1 MAALTFPLDLIETG
15 VFWRR
20 SFSLQRRQE
29 VSRIANGGSI
39 RKEFGRPLWM
49 AEYTTKT
56 LRANEVSR
64 IRARMDS
71 LDGGIQTFWGFDP
84 ARCRPIA
91 HPSKKGFPAGVTGT
105 GVVTLV
111 YPDNKRLRLGS
122 LGPGLIISAGD
133 LLQVGA
139 ADLYSVVQGG
149 TSTPS
154 GNITEIEVRPFLW
167 PGTAVNA
174 TVTVL
179 KPSCL
184 MAIDPASVSEDV
196 NVATGRGTYS
206 FQAWEVRPIA

>member
-1 MAALTFPLDLIETG
+1 MAALAFPLDLIEAG

-20 SFSLQRRQE
+20 SFTLQRRQE

-56 LRANEVSR
+56 LSANSISR
-64 IRARMDS
+64 IRARIDS
-71 LDGGIQTFWGFDP
+71 LDGGMQTFRAFDP

-91 HPSKKGFPAGVTGT
+91 YPSKVGLPPGSTGSGTLAGRT
-105 GVVTLV
+105 
-111 YPDNKRLRLGS
+111 PDNKRITLLGMGNTFRAS
-122 LGPGLIISAGD
+122 TGD
-133 LLQVGA
+133 LLQIGSG
-139 ADLYSVVQGG
+139 DLYSVVNGSTGG
-149 TSTPS
+149 AN
-154 GNITEIEVRPFLW
+154 GAVYEIEIRPFLW
-167 PGTAVNA
+167 PGTADGSP
-174 TVTVL
+174 VTFMR
-179 KPSCL
+179 PSCL

>member
-1 MAALTFPLDLIETG
+1 MAALAFPLDLIEAG

-20 SFSLQRRQE
+20 SFTLQRRQE

-56 LRANEVSR
+56 LSANSISR
-64 IRARMDS
+64 IRARLDS
-71 LDGGIQTFWGFDP
+71 LDGGIQTFRGFDP
-84 ARCRPIA
+84 ARCRPMA
-91 HPSKKGFPAGVTGT
+91 YPSKKGLPAGSTGA
-105 GVVTLV
+105 GTLSAILA
-111 YPDNKRLRLGS
+111 DNKRVTVSGLGNGFKVS
-122 LGPGLIISAGD
+122 TGD
-133 LLQVGA
+133 LMQIGT
-139 ADLYSVVQGG
+139 ADLYSVVQGV
-149 TSTPS
+149 TANSS
-154 GNITEIEVRPFLW
+154 GVATEIEVRPFLW
-167 PGTAVNA
+167 PGT
-174 TVTVL
+174 VTGRPVTFM

>member
-1 MAALTFPLDLIETG
+1 MTALAFPLDLIETG

-20 SFSLQRRQE
+20 SFTLQRRQE

-56 LRANEVSR
+56 LSANSISR
-64 IRARMDS
+64 IRARLDS
-71 LDGGIQTFWGFDP
+71 LDGGIQTFRGFDP
-84 ARCRPIA
+84 ARCRPMA
-91 HPSKKGFPAGVTGT
+91 HPAKKGFPTGVTGS
-105 GVVTLV
+105 GLV
-111 YPDNKRLRLGS
+111 KSIYSDNKRVRLSGM
-122 LGPGLIISAGD
+122 GRGLIVSAGD
-133 LLQVGA
+133 LLQLGT
-139 ADLYSVVQGG
+139 ADLYSVVQGA
-149 TSTPS
+149 TSFAD
-154 GNITEIEVRPFLW
+154 GDIVEIEVRPFFW
-167 PGTAVNA
+167 PGTVAGMTA
-174 TVTVL
+174 TFI